1 MKTSGIS
8 EGFHQSGIFNMKNTE
23 KQIADAIAKAS
34 GLSVTALGLRF
45 DKVVVRVLGSIRDS
59 LAPETPAGKVV
70 IMTITAPIKLPAKT
84 ADALKGKILEALAS
98 GIPHEELNIAVFHN
112 TVCLKVLNV
121 SPHQG
126 MKFLGLVHNPDTD
139 PRLLLDLVSKW
150 LSDDSR

>member
-1 MKTSGIS
+1 MNKQRFAS
-8 EGFHQSGIFNMKNTE
+8 EWQYFNMSNTE
-23 KQIADAIAKAS
+23 KQIAEAIVRAN
-34 GLSVTALGLRF
+34 GLSLTTLGLRF
-45 DKVVVRVLGSIRDS
+45 DKVVVRLLGSLKAS
-59 LAPETPAGKVV
+59 LEGEIPTGKAVV
-70 IMTITAPIKLPAKT
+70 VTITAPIKLPAKT
-84 ADALKGKILEALAS
+84 ADALKEKIEGALAS